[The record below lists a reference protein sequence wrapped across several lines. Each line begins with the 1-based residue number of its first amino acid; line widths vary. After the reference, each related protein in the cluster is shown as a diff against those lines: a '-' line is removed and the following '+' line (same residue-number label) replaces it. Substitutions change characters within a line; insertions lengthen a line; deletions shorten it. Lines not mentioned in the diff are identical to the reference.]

1 MNLVLYSYYKEESPG
16 VWEHVIVTEKDTTPA
31 IEKMAEQ
38 PFSD

>member
-16 VWEHVIVTEKDTTPA
+16 VWIHVITTEKSTEKA
-31 IEKMAEQ
+31 IQEMEIQ